1 MTREKTDELEKLL
14 KEWIKIEEDVI
25 GKLSEKEK
33 LSKNVVAN
41 LLLHEL
47 IIDSMSHINM
57 LQTIIEVIH
66 GKVDSKETI
75 GVSLEEIRNHI
86 NMEEKALEFANE
98 AIEKIDNKVV
108 KLLLQHIAD
117 DEKRHHQILEELA
130 KNFLKVTA

>member
-98 AIEKIDNKVV
+98 ALEKIDNKVV